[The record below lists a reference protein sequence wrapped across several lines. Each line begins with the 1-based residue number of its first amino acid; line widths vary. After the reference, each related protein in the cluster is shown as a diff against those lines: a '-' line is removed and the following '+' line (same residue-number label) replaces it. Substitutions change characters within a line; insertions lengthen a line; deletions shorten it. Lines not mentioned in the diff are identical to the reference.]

1 MTMTLFE
8 TLKAEMAKDPNPP
21 RAKTQGSG
29 VSAQVRRNRLRIGLP
44 EYPTKAELE
53 RWSEK

>member
-1 MTMTLFE
+1 MTLFE